1 MAWDVLS
8 LDILSYIPGE
18 QHEQHEQIE
27 AKVLHY
33 SMK

>member
-8 LDILSYIPGE
+8 RDILSYIPGE
-18 QHEQHEQIE
+18 QHEQIE
-27 AKVLHY
+27 AKLLHY